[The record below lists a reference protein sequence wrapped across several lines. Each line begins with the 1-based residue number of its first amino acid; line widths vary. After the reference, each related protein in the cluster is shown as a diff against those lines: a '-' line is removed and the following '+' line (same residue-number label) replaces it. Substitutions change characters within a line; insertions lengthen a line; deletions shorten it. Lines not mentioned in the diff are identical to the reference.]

1 MLLLPNPLTP
11 KIIACAIEVHRNLGP
26 GLLESSYSVC
36 MICELQD
43 AGLAF
48 RHQVPVPVDYKGRRL
63 DCAYRADFIVC
74 DTVLVEAKSVER
86 VAPIHTAQ
94 LLTYL
99 KLLKLKEGLLIN
111 FNVQRLIDG
120 IRRVLN

>member
-1 MLLLPNPLTP
+1 MLILPNPLTP
-11 KIIACAIEVHRNLGP
+11 RIIGCAIEVHRNLGP

-36 MICELQD
+36 LICELQD

-48 RHQVPVPVDYKGRRL
+48 RHQVPVPVDYKGRHL

-74 DTVLVEAKSVER
+74 DTVLVEIKSVER
-86 VAPIHTAQ
+86 YAPIHTAQ

-120 IRRVLN
+120 VRRILN